1 MKTIGAII
9 KEKRLQL
16 GLSQR
21 EMAKRLGIVNAML
34 CHWEQGH
41 CVPNLYNICDLAD
54 FFGCTIDELC
64 GRTSKR

>member
-21 EMAKRLGIVNAML
+21 EMAKRLGIVNA
-34 CHWEQGH
+34 
-41 CVPNLYNICDLAD
+41 NLYNICDLAD